1 MTNETNQPA
10 ATCLPAGRYEFKD
23 SGLYI
28 GEWLNEKAVG
38 LGLITKDKCQ
48 GEYTGLWD
56 AGTEKS
62 GVFLWPNAPGAM
74 YEGEWAHNRRN
85 GYGVFT
91 REDWVIMGKFKED
104 FIILGIKCKENSI
117 GRFEGEFENGFPS
130 FGVETYA
137 DGGSYAGEYKN
148 GIREGLGVRTSI
160 PYGEVIN
167 FFPEEA
173 ALAAELLLQA
183 KRQAAQ
189 RDAQL
194 HRDVRRRSSLLS
206 QRSGDVAEIENAD
219 EDNLDT
225 DEEEEPYFGR
235 KTTNQPTLGMKPLT
249 TTGTEVGRAGEVTTT
264 PTPAPTGGLRDLR
277 MSSKFKCG
285 FVLSSQ
291 RSELVLRRQNKLGAN
306 APNPVGTGRKSRE
319 AGYRSTGHTRARSL
333 TNLFGRSSSRES
345 IHRMKRQGSANERSN
360 YTTYKPIQSE
370 SVFTLDQDDA
380 IDPETVETFAGQWES
395 DTRHGYGVCERS
407 DGVTYE
413 GQWLKN
419 QRHGFGQTRFQDGTC
434 EQGRYQYGKLVF
446 LSWSKGTK
454 PHMLLY
460 NYHIMR
466 EVAAS
471 VKRARVIAEQARLR
485 AAEAR
490 ENLENV
496 HASVERSKQAAELA
510 RDYSLE
516 TRELVKEMYPDFE
529 QPGIKYL
536 DDMVRLMRATRRGN
550 QAFES
555 ALEAA
560 HEVIAGVD
568 KAQALEAEKKARLAE
583 QNEIPFAEDSVRRSS
598 QNLEVSP
605 GSPVSRAG
613 SYRRRKRS
621 RLRSRSSRN
630 QADMVR
636 QSPNTARDKHRT
648 SQSPSQQHQPLT
660 LVVPQ
665 FAKADEHRVP
675 NIPNDQSGVT
685 NAFSLPVPDNRARQT
700 APGEVDSVGSDME
713 AEVNTGLRRTP
724 SVVTTYVVLPRLI
737 DLHPESEIPTV
748 PLAKLITNTNLLADH
763 FDHYTRAQVNSGT
776 AASSTAATSNPKVIN
791 TSTVSNRSPM
801 GSPGDGSPTAPGLLA
816 PGLGEMHNQAASM
829 DPSCTVPVSEQQTT
843 ESSATHGLIRRRT
856 MPVFMTQKPVNIKFR
871 KNMPTAAEQTRKVP
885 LGSDAN
891 RPNGYIKSPS
901 PSGTGE
907 HRPIPGTPISRDQL
921 LHGTAS
927 IELIAE
933 ELEELAAAAVAEQD
947 DPYSTI
953 YLIEEGVRKRVQAH
967 IISQPK
973 SKATLTPSDAAVRL
987 TDPNWD
993 RAIVPISNDENKK
1006 IVSVHPLSTGD
1017 RGPQVTVEGT
1027 NVSTLRS
1034 IRFSSCTF
1042 TNPERSP
1049 RCRQYLV
1056 RRLARLPA
1064 PTSDQLQRDC
1074 GRVD

>member
-1 MTNETNQPA
+1 MSTNISNNNNTTNNNNNITNNNNDSPEPSRPE

-56 AGTEKS
+56 AGMEKS

-85 GYGVFT
+85 GHGVFT
-91 REDWVIMGKFKED
+91 REDWVIMGKFDED
-104 FIILGIKCKENSI
+104 FISLGIKCKENSI

-183 KRQAAQ
+183 KREAANRAAELT
-189 RDAQL
+189 RDG
-194 HRDVRRRSSLLS
+194 RRGSLLS
-206 QRSGDVAEIENAD
+206 QRSGDVAELENAD
-219 EDNLDT
+219 DENPGT
-225 DEEEEPYFGR
+225 DEDEPYLTR
-235 KTTNQPTLGMKPLT
+235 KLNQTQ
-249 TTGTEVGRAGEVTTT
+249 AAANSTT
-264 PTPAPTGGLRDLR
+264 PAITGGLRDLR

-291 RSELVLRRQNKLGAN
+291 RSELVLRRQNKLVGN
-306 APNPVGTGRKSRE
+306 APPAAGTGRKSRE
-319 AGYRSTGHTRARSL
+319 AGARSGRTRARSL

-345 IHRMKRQGSANERSN
+345 IPRMKRQGSANDRSN
-360 YTTYKPIQSE
+360 LTTYKPIQSE

-454 PHMLLY
+454 PHLLLY

-471 VKRARVIAEQARLR
+471 VKRARVIAEQARMR

-496 HASVERSKQAAELA
+496 HAAVERSKQAAELA

-550 QAFES
+550 KAFES
-555 ALEAA
+555 ALDAA
-560 HEVIAGVD
+560 LEVIAGVD
-568 KAQALEAEKKARLAE
+568 KAHELEAAEKARQAE
-583 QNEIPFAEDSVRRSS
+583 QAAVPFADELDGRSS
-598 QNLEVSP
+598 LTLDTGP
-605 GSPVSRAG
+605 GSPHSRVG
-613 SYRRRKRS
+613 SYRSRRRS
-621 RLRSRSSRN
+621 RRSRSSRN
-630 QADMVR
+630 KADNMR
-636 QSPNTARDKHRT
+636 HPHRDKH
-648 SQSPSQQHQPLT
+648 
-660 LVVPQ
+660 V
-665 FAKADEHRVP
+665 
-675 NIPNDQSGVT
+675 
-685 NAFSLPVPDNRARQT
+685 
-700 APGEVDSVGSDME
+700 
-713 AEVNTGLRRTP
+713 
-724 SVVTTYVVLPRLI
+724 
-737 DLHPESEIPTV
+737 
-748 PLAKLITNTNLLADH
+748 
-763 FDHYTRAQVNSGT
+763 
-776 AASSTAATSNPKVIN
+776 
-791 TSTVSNRSPM
+791 
-801 GSPGDGSPTAPGLLA
+801 
-816 PGLGEMHNQAASM
+816 
-829 DPSCTVPVSEQQTT
+829 C
-843 ESSATHGLIRRRT
+843 
-856 MPVFMTQKPVNIKFR
+856 
-871 KNMPTAAEQTRKVP
+871 
-885 LGSDAN
+885 
-891 RPNGYIKSPS
+891 
-901 PSGTGE
+901 
-907 HRPIPGTPISRDQL
+907 
-921 LHGTAS
+921 
-927 IELIAE
+927 
-933 ELEELAAAAVAEQD
+933 
-947 DPYSTI
+947 
-953 YLIEEGVRKRVQAH
+953 
-967 IISQPK
+967 
-973 SKATLTPSDAAVRL
+973 
-987 TDPNWD
+987 
-993 RAIVPISNDENKK
+993 
-1006 IVSVHPLSTGD
+1006 
-1017 RGPQVTVEGT
+1017 
-1027 NVSTLRS
+1027 
-1034 IRFSSCTF
+1034 
-1042 TNPERSP
+1042 
-1049 RCRQYLV
+1049 
-1056 RRLARLPA
+1056 
-1064 PTSDQLQRDC
+1064 
-1074 GRVD
+1074 